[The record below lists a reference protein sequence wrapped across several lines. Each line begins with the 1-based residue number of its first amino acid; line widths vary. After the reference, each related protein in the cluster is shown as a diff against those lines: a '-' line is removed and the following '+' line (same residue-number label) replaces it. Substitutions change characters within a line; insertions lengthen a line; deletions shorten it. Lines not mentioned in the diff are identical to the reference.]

1 VDDAA
6 LLALADACD
15 NTDRWPDAPGRGTL
29 NYVDASTV
37 VAAVGE
43 VRDGVT
49 LSIALPLAPGVPGY
63 TYEPL
68 PPEAPTA
75 YADAIRVAPHG
86 FGITHLDAPG
96 HTFQAGRT
104 IGGAT
109 RADTIGP
116 AGLRHGAITDLLPG
130 VVTRGVLLDV
140 ATARGLA
147 HLERGAGIG
156 IDDLRAAEELA
167 GTAVRRGDA
176 VFLRTGIAQRLA
188 AEGVP
193 DEEPREGILPEV
205 IGWLHERQV
214 AVYSGDCIE
223 RMPSG
228 SAVWP
233 MPLHQIGH
241 TRMGLVILDNVD
253 MEALAREC
261 ASLGRATFLLVCGPL
276 PLVGASGS
284 PVAPIVV
291 F

>member
-1 VDDAA
+1 MDEAA

-15 NTDRWPDAPGRGTL
+15 NTGRWPDHPERGTL
-29 NYVDASTV
+29 NHIDAHTV

-49 LSIALPLAPGVPGY
+49 VSIALPLTPGTPGY

-68 PPEAPTA
+68 PPEAETA
-75 YADAIRVAPHG
+75 YADAIRIAPHG

-96 HTFQAGRT
+96 HTFHGGRT
-104 IGGAT
+104 IGGLP
-109 RADTIGP
+109 RDEVVGP
-116 AGLRHGAITDLLPG
+116 DGLHHGAITDLLPG
-130 VVTRGVLLDV
+130 IVTRGVLLDV
-140 ATARGLA
+140 ATARGLPYLA
-147 HLERGAGIG
+147 RGTGVG
-156 IDDLRAAEELA
+156 VDDLRAAEELA

-176 VFLRTGIAQRLA
+176 VFLRTGIAARLA

-193 DEEPREGILPEV
+193 DEEPREGVLPEV
-205 IGWLHERQV
+205 IAWLHERDV

-228 SAVWP
+228 SPTMP

-253 MEALAREC
+253 MEALARES
-261 ASLGRATFLLVCGPL
+261 ASLGRSTFLLVCGPL